1 LVTTKRKKAYQKKRK
16 RSKAALD
23 ISFHCKKAI
32 QNAIVAYFSL
42 TFSQISQF
50 VGGSPTTSR
59 LASGSPGRMRSPG
72 ER

>member
-32 QNAIVAYFSL
+32 QNAILTYFSL

-50 VGGSPTTSR
+50 VGSSPSSFR
-59 LASGSPGRMRSPG
+59 PDLFAFMWRGGFR
-72 ER
+72 E